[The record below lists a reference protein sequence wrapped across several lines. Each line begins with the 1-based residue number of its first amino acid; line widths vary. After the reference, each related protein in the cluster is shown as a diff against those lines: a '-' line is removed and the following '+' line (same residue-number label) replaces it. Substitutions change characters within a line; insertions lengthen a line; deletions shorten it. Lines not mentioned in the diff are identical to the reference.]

1 MKLSQGEYVALEKIE
16 GVYSTNGLVAQVYVH
31 GESIRDHLV
40 GIVVPDPIQFAALA
54 SRVTGSQITS
64 ENTTALAQASKNPRV
79 VQAIFDALSI
89 EADKA
94 ALKG

>member
-16 GVYSTNGLVAQVYVH
+16 GVYSTNGLVSQVYVH

-40 GIVVPDPIQFAALA
+40 GIVVPDPIQFAALV
-54 SRVTGSQITS
+54 SRVTGSHITA
-64 ENTTALAQASKNPRV
+64 ENTSALAKASKDPRIIQEV
-79 VQAIFDALSI
+79 FNTLSA
-89 EADKA
+89 EADKS

>member
-79 VQAIFDALSI
+79 VQAIFDDPWTR
-89 EADKA
+89 E
-94 ALKG
+94 GR